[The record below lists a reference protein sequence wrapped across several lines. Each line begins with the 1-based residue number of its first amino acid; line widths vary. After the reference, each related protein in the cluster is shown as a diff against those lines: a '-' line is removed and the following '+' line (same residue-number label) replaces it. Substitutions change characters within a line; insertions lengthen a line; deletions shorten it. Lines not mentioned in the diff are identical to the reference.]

1 METLKQIP
9 FDLSTIS
16 ENVVEVLL
24 LDSFT
29 ETSLFKEIIENNI
42 HRPEILTFLLNHPLT
57 PEDARQLAAE
67 TLKLPV
73 PAVKKELVPEHT
85 ASDEERESFSERKT
99 KRLLQTIQGLKMGE
113 KLQLALRGSHEI
125 RSVLLRDTNPQ
136 VMNAVLNNPK
146 ITDTEIELLA
156 KQKTTSID
164 IIREIAKK
172 KEWIK
177 NYQIVFALVSNS
189 KTPVGI
195 ALKHIKILRIKDL
208 AKIGID
214 KNVPD
219 AIRSTAKKLIEARKA

>member
-1 METLKQIP
+1 METFNQIE

-16 ENVVEVLL
+16 EDFVEVLL

-29 ETSLFKEIIENNI
+29 ETSLFKEIIESNT

-67 TLKLPV
+67 ILKLPV
-73 PAVKKELVPEHT
+73 PAVKREIVPEHT
-85 ASDEERESFSERKT
+85 ASDQESESISERKT
-99 KRLLQTIQGLKMGE
+99 QRMLQTIQGLRMGE

-125 RSVLLRDTNPQ
+125 RSILLRDTNPQ

-164 IIREIAKK
+164 IIREIASK
-172 KEWIK
+172 KEWVK
-177 NYQIVFALVSNS
+177 NYQIVFALVTNS
-189 KTPVGI
+189 KTPIGI
-195 ALKHIKILRIKDL
+195 ALKHIKILRVKDL
-208 AKIGID
+208 AKLGID

-219 AIRSTAKKLIEARKA
+219 AIRTNAKKLIEARKH

>member
-1 METLKQIP
+1 METFKQIE

-29 ETSLFKEIIENNI
+29 ETSLFNEIIKNNT
-42 HRPEILTFLLNHPLT
+42 HRPEILSFLLNHPFT

-73 PAVKKELVPEHT
+73 PAVKREIVPEHT
-85 ASDEERESFSERKT
+85 ASDQDRESFSIRKT
-99 KRLLQTIQGLKMGE
+99 QRMLQTIQGLKMGE
-113 KLQLALRGSHEI
+113 KLHLALMGSHEI
-125 RSVLLRDTNPQ
+125 RTVLLRDTNPQ
-136 VMNAVLNNPK
+136 IISAVLNNPK
-146 ITDTEIELLA
+146 ITDSEIELLA

-172 KEWIK
+172 REWTK
-177 NYQIVFALVSNS
+177 NYQIAYALVSNS
-189 KTPVGI
+189 KTPIGI
-195 ALKHIKILRIKDL
+195 ALKHITILRIKDL
-208 AKIGID
+208 AKLEKD

-219 AIRSTAKKLIEARKA
+219 AIRSNAKKLIEARKG

>member
-1 METLKQIP
+1 METFNQIE

-16 ENVVEVLL
+16 EDFVEVLL

-29 ETSLFKEIIENNI
+29 ETSLFKEIIESNI
-42 HRPEILTFLLNHPLT
+42 HRPEILAFLLNHPLT
-57 PEDARQLAAE
+57 PEDVRQFAAE

-73 PAVKKELVPEHT
+73 PAVKRETVPEH
-85 ASDEERESFSERKT
+85 ADSNQESESFSERKT
-99 KRLLQTIQGLKMGE
+99 QRMLQTIQGLRMGE

-125 RSVLLRDTNPQ
+125 RAILLRDTNPQ

-164 IIREIAKK
+164 IIREIARK

-177 NYQIVFALVSNS
+177 NYQIIFALVSNS

-208 AKIGID
+208 AKLGID

-219 AIRSTAKKLIEARKA
+219 AIRSTAKKLIEARKG

>member
-1 METLKQIP
+1 METFNQIE

-16 ENVVEVLL
+16 EDFVEVLL

-29 ETSLFKEIIENNI
+29 EASLFNEIIESNI
-42 HRPEILTFLLNHPLT
+42 NRPEILTFLINHPLT
-57 PEDARQLAAE
+57 PEDARQLASE

-73 PAVKKELVPEHT
+73 PTVKREIVPEHT
-85 ASDEERESFSERKT
+85 VPDQEGESFSERKT
-99 KRLLQTIQGLKMGE
+99 QRMLQTIQGLRMGE

-125 RSVLLRDTNPQ
+125 RSILLRDTNPQ

-164 IIREIAKK
+164 IIREIARK

-195 ALKHIKILRIKDL
+195 ALKHINILRIKDL
-208 AKIGID
+208 AKLGID

-219 AIRSTAKKLIEARKA
+219 AIRTNAKKLIEARKH

>member
-1 METLKQIP
+1 METFKQIP
-9 FDLSTIS
+9 FDLSVIS
-16 ENVVEVLL
+16 ENVIEVLL

-29 ETSLFKEIIENNI
+29 EASLFSEVVENNT

-73 PAVKKELVPEHT
+73 PLVKKELVPEHT
-85 ASDEERESFSERKT
+85 ASDQERDSFSQRKT
-99 KRLLQTIQGLKMGE
+99 VRMLQTIQGLKMGE

-125 RSVLLRDTNPQ
+125 RSILLRDTNPQ

-156 KQKTTSID
+156 KQKATSID

-172 KEWIK
+172 REWTK

-189 KTPVGI
+189 KTPAGI
-195 ALKHIKILRIKDL
+195 ALKHINMLRIKDL
-208 AKIGID
+208 AKLAID
-214 KNVPD
+214 KNVSD
-219 AIRSTAKKLIEARKA
+219 AIRTNAKKLIAARKG